1 MSNVSKPK
9 QDMVPMLPENTNTIM
24 NADEMDW
31 NEMAALLSPVKAKDS
46 ITPEVA
52 ARIESNKKAAEARK
66 RGRNAEAAVEAVD
79 WDEMAALLS
88 PVKAK
93 NCITPE
99 VAARIANSKRA
110 AETRKACVELGYPL
124 LSAIFTPAAFA
135 SNVRIIPSSLPDE
148 ADLWKKEEQKR
159 QQELFIR
166 QIERGDLVM
175 KRRKEERL
183 AFLQKQKKEG
193 TATQEVFEE
202 IDKEINFL
210 ENFMRTR
217 FR

>member
-1 MSNVSKPK
+1 
-9 QDMVPMLPENTNTIM
+9 MVPMLPENTNTIM

-79 WDEMAALLS
+79 WDERAALRS

-124 LSAIFTPAAFA
+124 LSAIFTPEAFA
-135 SNVRIIPSSLPDE
+135 SNAPRIVLSSLPDE
-148 ADLWKKEEQKR
+148 ADLWRKEEQKR
-159 QQELFIR
+159 QQAFFIR
-166 QIERGDLVM
+166 QIERADHVA
-175 KRRKEERL
+175 KKRKEERL
-183 AFLQKQKKEG
+183 AFLQRQRDG
-193 TATQEVFEE
+193 APTQELFEE
-202 IDKEINFL
+202 IDKEITFL
-210 ENFMRTR
+210 ERFMRTR
-217 FR
+217 YS